1 MSRTRLSSEIIFGV
15 GTLLGVA
22 AARVLRSLRFDLQ
35 GKNVFISGG
44 SRGLGLLLAHEF
56 ASRGARVA
64 ISGRDREALDRAT
77 ESLRHAGAEVLPL
90 ETDISMR
97 EEAEQAVDQIR
108 RKLGSVDVLVNN
120 AGTIC
125 VGPMETMTIDDY
137 RNSLNT
143 HFWGPYFATMAVL
156 PEMQRR
162 KQGRIVNISSIGG
175 KISVPHLLPYSV
187 GKFALTGFSEGLR
200 SEALKDNVYVTTVCP
215 GLMRTG
221 SARNAFFKGDNKAE
235 YAWFSISDSLPVLSM
250 SARRAAREIVDACV
264 RGNAEVVL
272 SLPAKFAVKVHG
284 FFPGTTADVLG
295 LVNRLLPSPSSDGGE
310 REPKTG
316 KQSFSEVSPSWL
328 TALNERAA
336 EQNNQIS

>member
-1 MSRTRLSSEIIFGV
+1 MSSAKLGSEIIFGV
-15 GTLLGVA
+15 GALLGLA
-22 AARVLRSLRFDLQ
+22 AARALRKISFDLA
-35 GKNVFISGG
+35 GKTVFISGG

-56 ASRGARVA
+56 ASRRAKVA
-64 ISGRDREALDRAT
+64 ISGRDREALDRAVD
-77 ESLRHAGAEVLPL
+77 SLRQAGAEVLPV

-97 EEAEQAVDQIR
+97 EEAELAVEQIR
-108 RKLGSVDVLVNN
+108 RKLGAIDVLVNN

-125 VGPMETMTIDDY
+125 VGPMEVMTIDDY

-162 KQGRIVNISSIGG
+162 RQGRVVNISSIGG

-200 SEALKDNVYVTTVCP
+200 SGALKDNVYVTTVCP

-221 SARNAFFKGDNKAE
+221 SPRNAFFKGNNKAE
-235 YAWFSISDSLPVLSM
+235 YAWFSISDALPLLSM
-250 SARRAAREIVDACV
+250 SARRAARQIVDACV
-264 RGNAEVVL
+264 RGSAEVVL

-284 FFPGTTADVLG
+284 LFPGTTADVLG
-295 LVNRLLPSPSSDGGE
+295 VVNRLLPSALHDGRE

-316 KQSFSEVSPSWL
+316 KESYSEVSPSWV

-336 EQNNQIS
+336 EQNNQIP